1 MVQNIKNNQYNHF
14 ESFYKNLKIMKY
26 LILFCLLVS
35 CIASDD
41 HKGYIQK
48 CANIKTGP
56 HWEKMRK
63 AYEEKVVT
71 SKALLK
77 QSKKKTTKANIK
89 ILKYNVRENKYYARL
104 YKKAQ
109 KVSLKRKLDI
119 FPQFKKNYNTC
130 EDLYFEDTLS
140 FKIIYK

>member
-1 MVQNIKNNQYNHF
+1 
-14 ESFYKNLKIMKY
+14 MKY

-35 CIASDD
+35 CMSSDNY
-41 HKGYIQK
+41 KSYIQK

-63 AYEEKVVT
+63 TYEEKVVT
-71 SKALLK
+71 SKAILK

-104 YKKAQ
+104 YKNARN
-109 KVSLKRKLDI
+109 VSLKRKLNI
-119 FPQFKKNYNTC
+119 FPEFKKNYNTC
-130 EDLYFEDTLS
+130 EDLYFEDILS

>member
-1 MVQNIKNNQYNHF
+1 
-14 ESFYKNLKIMKY
+14 MKY

-35 CIASDD
+35 CMASDD

-71 SKALLK
+71 SKAILK
-77 QSKKKTTKANIK
+77 QSKKKMTKANIK

-104 YKKAQ
+104 YKKARN
-109 KVSLKRKLDI
+109 VSLKRKLNI
-119 FPQFKKNYNTC
+119 FPEFKKNYNTC
-130 EDLYFEDTLS
+130 EDLYFEDILS